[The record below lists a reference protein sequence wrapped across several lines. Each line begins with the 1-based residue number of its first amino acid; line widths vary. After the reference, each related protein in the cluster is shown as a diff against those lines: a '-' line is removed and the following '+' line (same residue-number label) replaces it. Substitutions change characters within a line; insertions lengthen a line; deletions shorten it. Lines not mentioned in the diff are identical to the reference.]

1 VAPSVGLWLRA
12 GWARRGAG
20 DLPSLPLARRESV
33 EGLPK
38 TGENMGRE
46 GSGNASIPA
55 PGDGV
60 GMVEG
65 GAVPGQL
72 TGVAR

>member
-1 VAPSVGLWLRA
+1 
-12 GWARRGAG
+12 
-20 DLPSLPLARRESV
+20 V

-46 GSGNASIPA
+46 ESGNASIPA